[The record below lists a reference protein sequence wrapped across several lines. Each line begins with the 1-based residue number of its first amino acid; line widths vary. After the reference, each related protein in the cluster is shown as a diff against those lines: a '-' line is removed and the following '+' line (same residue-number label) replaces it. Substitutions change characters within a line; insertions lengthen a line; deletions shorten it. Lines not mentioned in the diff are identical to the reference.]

1 MEVKKMENNLFDLD
15 LKVEKSS
22 NGVEPR
28 VTSYAFCT
36 PGTCAC
42 KDGPTFDS
50 ACCSVELTVYYCTR

>member
-1 MEVKKMENNLFDLD
+1 MENNLFDLD

-28 VTSYAFCT
+28 ITSVAFCT

-42 KDGPTFDS
+42 EDGPTFNS
-50 ACCSVELTVYYCTR
+50 ACCSVEFTIYNCK